1 MLHHVLTYLGGLIQA
16 FSEHV
21 PVVHIVG
28 VPNTTQQKDRPL
40 LHHTLGDGRYTILF
54 LKLCYQRSSFLR
66 YDAYLKA
73 ARQFTWAQGTIFETA
88 SAASEIDRVLT
99 DCITSVGFDVAEWRA
114 RLAHHIML
122 GSACV
127 P

>member
-1 MLHHVLTYLGGLIQA
+1 MHV
-16 FSEHV
+16 
-21 PVVHIVG
+21 VG
-28 VPNTTQQKDRPL
+28 VPNTGQQKDRPL
-40 LHHTLGDGRYTILF
+40 LHHTLGDGRYTIPT
-54 LKLCYQRSSFLR
+54 LKLFISIQLFLR

-73 ARQFTWAQGTIFETA
+73 ARQVTWSQGAIFETE

-99 DCITSVGFDVAEWRA
+99 DCITSVGCNVAKRRA
-114 RLAHHIML
+114 RLVHHIML

>member
-1 MLHHVLTYLGGLIQA
+1 M
-16 FSEHV
+16 
-21 PVVHIVG
+21 
-28 VPNTTQQKDRPL
+28 QQKTKPL
-40 LHHTLGDGRYTILF
+40 LHHTLGDGRYVISPECPFFESLAHT
-54 LKLCYQRSSFLR
+54 SHHDR

-73 ARQFTWAQGTIFETA
+73 AQQFTWSQGVIFETN

-99 DCITSVGFDVAEWRA
+99 DCITSVGSQVMIRRA
-114 RLAHHIML
+114 QLIHHIFP

>member
-1 MLHHVLTYLGGLIQA
+1 MLHHSLTYLCISA

-28 VPNTTQQKDRPL
+28 VPNTGQQKEKPL
-40 LHHTLGDGRYTILF
+40 LHHTLGDGRYTIFF
-54 LKLCYQRSSFLR
+54 LKLYYQHSPFLR

-73 ARQFTWAQGTIFETA
+73 ARQFTWTQGVIFETT

-99 DCITSVGFDVAEWRA
+99 ACITSVSFDVAEGRA
-114 RLAHHIML
+114 WLAHRIML

>member
-1 MLHHVLTYLGGLIQA
+1 MFHRSLTYFGVSA

-28 VPNTTQQKDRPL
+28 VPNTVQQKDRPL
-40 LHHTLGDGRYTILF
+40 LHHTLGDGRYNIF
-54 LKLCYQRSSFLR
+54 ILKLCYQRSPILR

-73 ARQFTWAQGTIFETA
+73 AQQFTWAQGTLFETA

-99 DCITSVGFDVAEWRA
+99 ECITSVGFLRYRVASPA
-114 RLAHHIML
+114 LLTI
-122 GSACV
+122 SY
-127 P
+127 

>member
-1 MLHHVLTYLGGLIQA
+1 MV
-16 FSEHV
+16 
-21 PVVHIVG
+21 
-28 VPNTTQQKDRPL
+28 
-40 LHHTLGDGRYTILF
+40 F
-54 LKLCYQRSSFLR
+54 LKVCYWHSPSLR

-73 ARQFTWAQGTIFETA
+73 AQQFTWSQGAIFETT

-99 DCITSVGFDVAEWRA
+99 DCITSVGFHVAEQRA
-114 RLAHHIML
+114 PLAHYIVI